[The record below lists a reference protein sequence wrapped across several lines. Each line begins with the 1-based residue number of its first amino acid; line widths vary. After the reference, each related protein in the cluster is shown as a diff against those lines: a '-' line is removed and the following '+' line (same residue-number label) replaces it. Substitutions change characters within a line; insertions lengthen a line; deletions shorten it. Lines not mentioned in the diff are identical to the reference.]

1 MRARARYDSSGY
13 HTPTA
18 TDWCPHKTKR
28 PDHVDAGAAQALLAE
43 AMRLGML
50 SDLTS
55 GEWPKNAWA
64 VDDVGTVYEAQLT
77 NREAGEY
84 HGYPMRVG
92 DRFAEHVAE
101 QWEHRL

>member
-1 MRARARYDSSGY
+1 
-13 HTPTA
+13 
-18 TDWCPHKTKR
+18 
-28 PDHVDAGAAQALLAE
+28 
-43 AMRLGML
+43 ML
-50 SDLTS
+50 SDLKS

-64 VDDVGTVYEAQLT
+64 VDDGGTVYEAQLT

-101 QWEHRL
+101 QWENRQ